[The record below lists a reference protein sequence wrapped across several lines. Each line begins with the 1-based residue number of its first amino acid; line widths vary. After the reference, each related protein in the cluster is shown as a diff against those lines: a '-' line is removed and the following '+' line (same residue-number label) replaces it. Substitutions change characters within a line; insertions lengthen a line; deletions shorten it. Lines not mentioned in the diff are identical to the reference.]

1 MNVQPYLMF
10 DGRCEEAIAF
20 YRGALGA
27 EVEMLMRNRE
37 NPEGGMVR
45 AGTEDKI
52 MHASLRFGGTTVM
65 MSDGHCSGQPS
76 FQGFSL
82 TIMPPDDAAGARVF
96 AALTEGGSVQMPMS
110 PTFFASSFGI
120 VTDRFGV
127 SWMVY
132 VQPAA

>member
-20 YRGALGA
+20 YRTALGA
-27 EVEMLMRNRE
+27 EVQELMRNRE
-37 NPEGGMVR
+37 NPEAGMVR

-65 MSDGHCSGQPS
+65 MSDGHCAGQPS

-82 TIMPPDDAAGARVF
+82 TIMPPDDAAGAAVF
-96 AALTEGGSVQMPMS
+96 AALADGGNVLMPMS
-110 PTFFASSFGI
+110 PTFFASSFGM